1 MALPVRSSSY
11 DTNRIE
17 LSVVVI
23 SFNMRRE
30 IPRTLYSL
38 SVPYQKNMRREEYE
52 VILVD
57 NGSEQPW
64 IHRELAGINANLNI
78 INLETNAAPSP
89 ARAINRGLQE
99 ARGNLVGVMIDG
111 ARMVTPGLLDA
122 CRGAARLHPRA
133 VVSTLGFHLGRE
145 PQYIAVSNGYTQEV
159 EDRLLES
166 IAWPEDGYRLFE
178 IAVFAASSRRG
189 WLLPVS
195 ESNALFTTRELWL
208 ELGGYEERFESA
220 GGGLVNLDTYGRAAA
235 LPDVRLVCVLGEGSF
250 HQIHGG
256 IATNSLSPP
265 ADQWHAEYQRIR
277 GCDYQDSTIAP
288 TLFGSLP
295 RSALAHMERS
305 LQSASQAMG
314 EDLTIGHVGYERLA
328 VSNASPRS
336 SKTSIDP
343 RTNSIEH
350 PVDQPPG
357 AALDC
362 PVNAGT
368 VVFILSADRSGSTWL
383 AYVLGSTPDAAFL
396 GEFRRAW
403 NEELRRKCAWCS
415 ANGRQACEVL
425 AGIEQ
430 YPADRAYELA
440 FTRTRKRFLI
450 DSSKRTTWAEQ
461 FIAPDSHF
469 KVQLIHL
476 IRDPRGWYAS
486 EDRRRP
492 ESGIQMVGEWVR
504 ENLHIRNF
512 VQLSNVPSVTVFYE
526 DLASSPA
533 PAVQQLCSEIGC
545 KFEASALRY
554 WEKPH
559 HGFAAN
565 GASSPLLSSTPKF
578 SESINFFTGDNRF
591 YETNYRKSFVD
602 QRWKERL
609 SEADALAIGEDPRI
623 AAFLNLYDRVLTA
636 NALHHLTAE
645 DRSLHRHFEG
655 KFVRA
660 AGNTPQLEKV
670 YLVRAGIRHWVT
682 SSEFIK
688 RVSDDWPD
696 GLKIIPIGDLERIP
710 IGSPVRG

>member
-1 MALPVRSSSY
+1 MAFPEKSSSRY
-11 DTNRIE
+11 DANQIE

-30 IPRTLYSL
+30 IPRTLFSL
-38 SVPYQKNMRREEYE
+38 SVPYQKNMRRDQYE
-52 VILVD
+52 VILID

-64 IHRELAGINANLNI
+64 THPDLAGIEANLNI
-78 INLETNAAPSP
+78 INLEGNATPSP
-89 ARAINRGLQE
+89 AGAINRGLRE

-122 CRGAARLHPRA
+122 CRSAARLHPRA

-145 PQYIAVSNGYTQEV
+145 LHSIAVKKGYTREV
-159 EDRLLES
+159 EDQLLES

-178 IAVFAASSRRG
+178 IAVFAASSRNG
-189 WLLPVS
+189 WLLPIA
-195 ESNALFTTRELWL
+195 ESNALFLTSELWS
-208 ELGGYEERFESA
+208 ELGGYDERFEIA
-220 GGGLVNLDTYGRAAA
+220 GGGLVNLDTYGRAIA
-235 LPDVRLVCVLGEGSF
+235 LPDVRLVSVLGEGSF
-250 HQIHGG
+250 HQLHRAFPTHSASRPG
-256 IATNSLSPP
+256 AK
-265 ADQWHAEYQRIR
+265 WYAEYRQIR
-277 GCDYQDSTIAP
+277 GHDYRDSTTLP
-288 TLFGSLP
+288 LLFGSLP
-295 RSALAHMERS
+295 RQALAHMEQS
-305 LQSASQAMG
+305 LQHAAQILGAKETKNHSEKTQNRLEASTG
-314 EDLTIGHVGYERLA
+314 PEI
-328 VSNASPRS
+328 NAI
-336 SKTSIDP
+336 K
-343 RTNSIEH
+343 E
-350 PVDQPPG
+350 PVDQ
-357 AALDC
+357 AQKTSLDC

-461 FIAPDSHF
+461 FLAPDSHF

-486 EDRRRP
+486 EDRRRQK
-492 ESGIQMVGEWVR
+492 SGIQMVGEWIR
-504 ENLHIRNF
+504 ENLHIRTF
-512 VQLSNVPSVTVFYE
+512 VELSNVPSVTVFYE
-526 DLASSPA
+526 DLASAPVPA
-533 PAVQQLCSEIGC
+533 FHQLCSDIGC
-545 KFEASALRY
+545 PFEPSALRY

-565 GASSPLLSSTPKF
+565 GASSPLLSSTPQF

-609 SEADALAIGEDPRI
+609 SEADALAIREDPRV

-636 NALHHLTAE
+636 DALHRITADE
-645 DRSLHRHFEG
+645 RSLHRQLEG
-655 KFVRA
+655 KFIRA

-670 YLVRAGIRHWVT
+670 YLVRGGIRHWVT
-682 SSEFIK
+682 SSDFIK
-688 RVSDDWPD
+688 RVSNDWPD
-696 GLKIIPIGDLERIP
+696 GLKILPIGAVERIP
-710 IGSPVRG
+710 IGLPVRD